1 MRDLIN
7 FEPGEELV
15 LSDDTKKFIQAI
27 YREGTAELTLDAQKR
42 DLRYFWKWAE
52 LALNLSEEYP
62 ISVEVILNFITD
74 HLGGMKEEIDQKLVD
89 LGIKAKLG
97 QHSLQTIKRRL
108 YMISGV
114 HVMLNVEN
122 PLRNEIVTTLISKAR
137 SALAS
142 QGIYA
147 ERKLPATKDII
158 EKLIATCGDKLID
171 KRDKALLLVG
181 FSSGGRRRSE
191 LSQMM
196 IEDLTR
202 VEEGYKI
209 KLWKM
214 KNDQKAR
221 GKEFPILGLA
231 ADALTDWLN
240 ASGITSGHL
249 FCSISRGGNIHHP
262 SLTGRA
268 IYRIFKNRIKMA
280 GLDEQLYSIHSI
292 RSGFVTECGRQN
304 LQILQIQSLTGHESH
319 KMLSIY
325 YRDGNILS
333 SKAAKLM

>member
-7 FEPGEELV
+7 FEPGNDLA
-15 LSDDTKKFIQAI
+15 LSDDTKKLIQAI

-42 DLRYFWKWAE
+42 DLRYFWNWAE
-52 LALNLSEEYP
+52 LALGLSEGYP
-62 ISVEVILNFITD
+62 IPVEVILNFITD
-74 HLGGMKEEIDQKLVD
+74 HLGGMKKEVDQKLVD
-89 LGIKAKLG
+89 LGLKAKLG

-108 YMISGV
+108 YMISAV
-114 HVMLNVEN
+114 HAVLNIEN
-122 PLRNEIVTTLISKAR
+122 PLRNEMVTTLLSKAR
-137 SALAS
+137 NALAS

-158 EKLIATCGDKLID
+158 EKLVATCGNRLID

-191 LSQMM
+191 LSQMK

-214 KNDQKAR
+214 KNDQKGS
-221 GKEFPILGLA
+221 GKEFPILGMA
-231 ADALTDWLN
+231 SEALSDWLN
-240 ASGITSGHL
+240 ASGITSGHI
-249 FCSISRGGNIHHP
+249 FCSISRGGNIHHS

-268 IYRIFKNRIKMA
+268 IYRIFKNRIKVA
-280 GLDEQLYSIHSI
+280 GLDEKLYSIHSI

-304 LQILQIQSLTGHESH
+304 LPILQIQSLTGHESH

-325 YRDGNILS
+325 YREGNILS

>member
-27 YREGTAELTLDAQKR
+27 YREGTAELTIDAQKR

-114 HVMLNVEN
+114 HVMLNVDN
-122 PLRNEIVTTLISKAR
+122 PLRHEMVTTLISKAG

-142 QGIYA
+142 QGIYS

-221 GKEFPILGLA
+221 GKEFPILGRA

-249 FCSISRGGNIHHP
+249 FCSISRGGNIHH
-262 SLTGRA
+262 
-268 IYRIFKNRIKMA
+268 
-280 GLDEQLYSIHSI
+280 HSI